1 MYIAFE
7 DHLSFAALARAWA
20 IEPGTLAE
28 RAMVQR
34 LLAAYWL
41 GEFDELSLP
50 ERRVDWPDRQSTRAA
65 LVFCGGLPMDVLSDL
80 GGEDLDFADLARLA
94 ISDYPT

>member
-7 DHLSFAALARAWA
+7 DRLSFAALARAWA

-34 LLAAYWL
+34 LLSAYWL
-41 GEFDELSLP
+41 GEFDKLRL
-50 ERRVDWPDRQSTRAA
+50 PDRH
-65 LVFCGGLPMDVLSDL
+65 VD
-80 GGEDLDFADLARLA
+80 
-94 ISDYPT
+94 